1 MLTDKNKIIPIKVK
15 SSEINNHKSIN
26 DFSKKYSHYISR
38 RILFSQND
46 ISNDEMLELKPIYL
60 APLIINDLR

>member
-1 MLTDKNKIIPIKVK
+1 MIFL
-15 SSEINNHKSIN
+15 
-26 DFSKKYSHYISR
+26 KKYSHYISR

-46 ISNDEMLELKPIYL
+46 VSNDEMLELKPIYL